1 MTSHTGIS
9 TGSADTAQSG
19 IRPDARITAGPS
31 GPTSARVAAVTAVGQ
46 TAGIKPSA
54 ALTADTTDRAV
65 RGLPQNAALPA
76 ASSPKTARSAESSST
91 AIAAAS
97 TSASSNAIAKHQ
109 CADSASHTRGTMTSH
124 TGISTIATVAA
135 ISGIRSVTRI
145 TAGPSGPT
153 RARVAAGTAVGQ
165 TAGIKTIA
173 TEAANTTDRAVR
185 GQPPNT
191 VRPIAAGP

>member
-1 MTSHTGIS
+1 MGASRTRGTISSHTAIS
-9 TGSADTAQSG
+9 TGSADTAQ
-19 IRPDARITAGPS
+19 
-31 GPTSARVAAVTAVGQ
+31 
-46 TAGIKPSA
+46 
-54 ALTADTTDRAV
+54 
-65 RGLPQNAALPA
+65 
-76 ASSPKTARSAESSST
+76 
-91 AIAAAS
+91 
-97 TSASSNAIAKHQ
+97 
-109 CADSASHTRGTMTSH
+109 
-124 TGISTIATVAA
+124 
-135 ISGIRSVTRI
+135 SGIRSVTRI